1 MEQRSQQMSS
11 QKFTMA
17 DVASAETSWKSMVA
31 ENEIRLLK
39 TLVKAGELGL
49 AYTEA
54 ESNAWIIRT
63 LRDKKQLYKLDSCSK
78 IILVGSGMYPY
89 SMFDIHK
96 RNPNVK
102 QIGIEIDEKRA
113 KISRKLIAASP
124 AKDAIEI
131 YAMDA
136 LDFDYSSMETD
147 DLIFISVDVDHKA
160 IIAKILETSKA
171 HVFICAPYDKTW
183 LKNLVSSIKSF

>member
-1 MEQRSQQMSS
+1 
-11 QKFTMA
+11 MA
-17 DVASAETSWKSMVA
+17 EVAIAETEWKYRVA
-31 ENEIRLLK
+31 ENEIKLLK
-39 TLVKAGELGL
+39 ILIKTGELEL
-49 AYTEA
+49 AYTGAEA
-54 ESNAWIIRT
+54 NAWIIRT
-63 LRDKKQLYKLDSCSK
+63 LRDKKQLYKLNSCSK

-89 SMFDIHK
+89 SMFDLHK
-96 RNPNVK
+96 RNPNLK

-131 YAMDA
+131 YTMDA
-136 LDFDYSSMETD
+136 LDFDYSNMETD

-160 IIAKILETSKA
+160 IIDKILKTSKA

-183 LKNLVSSIKSF
+183 LKNLVTSLKSF

>member
-1 MEQRSQQMSS
+1 MSS

-17 DVASAETSWKSMVA
+17 DVARAETEWKSMVA

-39 TLVKAGELGL
+39 IFAKKGELEL

-54 ESNAWIIRT
+54 EANAWIIRT
-63 LRDKKQLYKLDSCSK
+63 LRDKKQLSKLDICGK
-78 IILVGSGMYPY
+78 VILVGSGMYPY
-89 SMFDIHK
+89 SMFDLHK
-96 RNPNVK
+96 RNPSIK
-102 QIGIEIDEKRA
+102 QIGIEIDENRA
-113 KISRKLIAASP
+113 KVSRKLIAASP

-131 YAMDA
+131 YTMDA
-136 LDFDYSSMETD
+136 VDFDYSVMGVD

-160 IIAKILETSKA
+160 IIDKILKTSKA

-183 LKNLVSSIKSF
+183 LKNLVNSIKSF

>member
-1 MEQRSQQMSS
+1 MEQRRQRVSS

-17 DVASAETSWKSMVA
+17 DVAIAEAEWKAMVA

-39 TLVKAGELGL
+39 IFAEKGKLEL
-49 AYTEA
+49 AYTKA
-54 ESNAWIIRT
+54 ETNAWILRT
-63 LRDKKQLYKLDSCSK
+63 LRDKKQLSKLDTCSK

-89 SMFDIHK
+89 SMFDLHK
-96 RNPNVK
+96 RNPKLK
-102 QIGIEIDEKRA
+102 QIGIEIDENRA
-113 KISRKLIAASP
+113 KVSRKLIAASP

-131 YAMDA
+131 YTMDA
-136 LDFDYSSMETD
+136 LDFDYSIMETD
-147 DLIFISVDVDHKA
+147 DLIFISVDVDHKM
-160 IIAKILETSKA
+160 IIDKILETSKA